1 MARNLI
7 KAGHSLKVY
16 DLNEEAVRYVAQS
29 GATAAASAA
38 EAASGVEFAITM
50 LPVGANVR
58 DALVGAGALAAASP
72 GTVVIDSSTI
82 DVETARAMHEAAAAA
97 GLEFLD
103 APVSGGVMGA
113 EGATLTFMCGGAPEV
128 FAKARPILEAMGKN
142 IVLCGG
148 PGQGQVTKICN
159 NMVAAINMLAVA
171 EAFVM
176 GETLGVDR
184 KVLQN
189 VLSTS
194 TAESPPSAS
203 LSLRHRATSEGLRS
217 NFATCTA
224 ACLSSGCLEL
234 GSKAAG
240 VSALMPSP
248 PMLLPPQCIG
258 RKHWPG
264 RTVVA
269 ASTLSAMLPR
279 RDLTVTR
286 SPSSSPRRARSS
298 GCMCSSGSDSWL

>member
-1 MARNLI
+1 MAKIGFIGLGNMGAHMARNLI

-194 TAESPPSAS
+194 TAESVILTRSCPMPGAVPNSAASNGFKPGFAAKLMLKVLRLAQAAS
-203 LSLRHRATSEGLRS
+203 LMAGTSTPLG
-217 NFATCTA
+217 A
-224 ACLSSGCLEL
+224 A
-234 GSKAAG
+234 
-240 VSALMPSP
+240 
-248 PMLLPPQCIG
+248 
-258 RKHWPG
+258 
-264 RTVVA
+264 A
-269 ASTLSAMLPR
+269 ASAYAIHIANGHGEEDMASIVKLIKPDVA
-279 RDLTVTR
+279 
-286 SPSSSPRRARSS
+286 
-298 GCMCSSGSDSWL
+298 